1 LTQVA
6 QGALD
11 SLGTSIRSSTLT
23 LSGIIGTLDQAA
35 NPRLGIIARPAL
47 QVTTPDAWSSTSFW
61 RADVS
66 GNAFLPLHRRVTLAA
81 RGALG
86 RLFPFGKSVPAP
98 GEDPTTKFLQLRDVM
113 FTAGGTGDVRGWENR
128 LLGPKVPEVLFTT
141 DAGTRTPHTDSY
153 VPLGGLSRMSFSF
166 ELQLPL
172 PGMGPN
178 FGAHVFL
185 DGGRVRTE
193 DHRFNLQQG
202 EHGQDRTFYA
212 TGAGVDMR
220 TPVGPIKMGFGYKLN
235 PSLTDLVDP
244 AVLLQAAAQGQPVD
258 DLPREQSRRW
268 QFYLA
273 IGASY

>member
-1 LTQVA
+1 
-6 QGALD
+6 
-11 SLGTSIRSSTLT
+11 
-23 LSGIIGTLDQAA
+23 
-35 NPRLGIIARPAL
+35 
-47 QVTTPDAWSSTSFW
+47 
-61 RADVS
+61 
-66 GNAFLPLHRRVTLAA
+66 
-81 RGALG
+81 
-86 RLFPFGKSVPAP
+86 
-98 GEDPTTKFLQLRDVM
+98 
-113 FTAGGTGDVRGWENR
+113 
-128 LLGPKVPEVLFTT
+128 
-141 DAGTRTPHTDSY
+141 
-153 VPLGGLSRMSFSF
+153 MSFSF

>member
-1 LTQVA
+1 
-6 QGALD
+6 
-11 SLGTSIRSSTLT
+11 
-23 LSGIIGTLDQAA
+23 
-35 NPRLGIIARPAL
+35 
-47 QVTTPDAWSSTSFW
+47 
-61 RADVS
+61 VS
-66 GNAFLPLHRRVTLAA
+66 ANAFLPLHRRITLASRFA
-81 RGALG
+81 IG
-86 RLFPFGKSVPAP
+86 RLFPFGKSVPAA
-98 GEDPTTKFLQLRDVM
+98 GEDPRDEFLQLHDVL

-141 DAGTRTPHTDSY
+141 NDDPNDPDGLTPHTDSY
-153 VPLGGLSRMSFSF
+153 VPLGGLERLSFSV

-178 FGAHVFL
+178 FGAHLFL

-193 DHRFNLQQG
+193 DHRFDLKQG
-202 EHGQDRTFYA
+202 EHGQEQMFYA
-212 TGAGVDMR
+212 TGAGVDVR

-244 AVLLQAAAQGQPVD
+244 AVLLREAAAGNPVD
-258 DLPREQSRRW
+258 DLPRDQSRRW